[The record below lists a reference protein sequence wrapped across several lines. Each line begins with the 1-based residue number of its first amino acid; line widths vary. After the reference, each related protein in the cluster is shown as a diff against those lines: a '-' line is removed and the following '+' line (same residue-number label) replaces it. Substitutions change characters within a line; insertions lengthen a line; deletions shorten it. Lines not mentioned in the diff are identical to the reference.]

1 MRMSGM
7 KIVIAIDSGYGWE
20 DYYWGYT
27 AFCIMKMYYISLNL
41 GYARFLTFDLES
53 PTTTL
58 VFPSGY
64 SPAESQ
70 NRVPI
75 S

>member
-1 MRMSGM
+1 MRMSRM
-7 KIVIAIDSGYGWE
+7 QIVIAIESGYNWG
-20 DYYWGYT
+20 DYYGGYT

-41 GYARFLTFDLES
+41 SYARFLTFDLES
-53 PTTTL
+53 PTTTP

-70 NRVPI
+70 NRIPI

>member
-41 GYARFLTFDLES
+41 SYARFLACNLKP

-58 VFPSGY
+58 VFASGY
-64 SPAESQ
+64 SLSE
-70 NRVPI
+70 
-75 S
+75 